1 MSLLG
6 RRHLLTIVRS
16 APPGFYLDGGPAGE
30 ILLPGK
36 YNPPG
41 ANPGDRIDVFVYRDS
56 EDRLVATTEKPL
68 AVVGECAYLRVV
80 GLNPRIGLFLD
91 WGLDKDLLLPIRETA
106 GPLNVGD
113 RVVVKVV
120 LDDKSDRLVA
130 SARLNRRLDLTPPH
144 YHEGES
150 LKLMVASRSP
160 LGYNMIVNDAHRGLI
175 YHTDV
180 AGSLSVGQLV
190 EGYVRSIR
198 PDGKIDLALGRAGYR
213 RIASVADTI
222 IEKLTAH
229 GGRMPYHDNS
239 LPEEIREAFGVS
251 KKAFKQG
258 IGSLF
263 RERRIFIDPDGI
275 RLTAPDE
282 KN

>member
-6 RRHLLTIVRS
+6 QRSLLTIVRS
-16 APPGFYLDGGPAGE
+16 APPGFYLDGGKYGE

-41 ANPGDRIDVFVYRDS
+41 ANPGDKIDVFVYRDS

-68 AVVGECAYLRVV
+68 AVLGECAYLCVV

-113 RVVVKVV
+113 HVVVKVV
-120 LDDKSDRLVA
+120 LDEKSDRLIA
-130 SARLNRRLDLTPPH
+130 SARLNRRLDLAPPP
-144 YHEGES
+144 YHEGQS

-160 LGYNMIVNDAHRGLI
+160 LGYNMIINDAHRGLI
-175 YHTDV
+175 YHTEV
-180 AGSLSVGQLV
+180 PGPLSVGQLV

-239 LPEEIREAFGVS
+239 LPEEIRDAFGVS

-258 IGSLF
+258 IGALF

-275 RLTAPDE
+275 RLVTPEA